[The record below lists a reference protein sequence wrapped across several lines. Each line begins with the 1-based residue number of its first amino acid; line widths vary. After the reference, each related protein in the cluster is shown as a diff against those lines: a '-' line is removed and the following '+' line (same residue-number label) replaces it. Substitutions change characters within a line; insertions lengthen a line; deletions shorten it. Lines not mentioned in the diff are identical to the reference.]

1 MPAIRKPTNV
11 LELNGSA
18 KHDPK
23 RMLERGDEPQNEKD
37 IGKPPSYLSKD
48 EKRWYNTLV
57 KESITGVLGAQDRF
71 VVAECAKFGLQTESP
86 GCSVDKHKHFLT
98 LLRQLGMTPA
108 EKSKISI
115 PEKPKKNPFEEFI
128 SESNKRMVISK
139 GELVEKEFP
148 SRKKK
153 FDDD

>member
-48 EKRWYNTLV
+48 EKRWPNQRMEFHS
-57 KESITGVLGAQDRF
+57 KRQQRWWNPDCQESQNRAQ
-71 VVAECAKFGLQTESP
+71 
-86 GCSVDKHKHFLT
+86 
-98 LLRQLGMTPA
+98 
-108 EKSKISI
+108 
-115 PEKPKKNPFEEFI
+115 
-128 SESNKRMVISK
+128 
-139 GELVEKEFP
+139 
-148 SRKKK
+148 
-153 FDDD
+153 